1 MKKFISIL
9 IFCLIFSSVA
19 FAQSEIQT
27 AQMFFQSISEYYGT
41 ITDYEAD
48 IDITAGKNQMKGK
61 VSFKRPDMLRIDF
74 SEPESQVIVF
84 NGERLVI
91 YLPKAD
97 AILSQSVSS
106 DSESSGANLATPQGL
121 ALMSRYYSIGYENS
135 PNTEPLDANN
145 PKSEKVIKL
154 ILSRK
159 NSSEGFRYIRL
170 AISPKLKLI
179 RRVQATSATTEED
192 FIFNFSNYT
201 LNNSIPDTRFLYD
214 TPSDAN
220 TYDNFLFSE

>member
-1 MKKFISIL
+1 M
-9 IFCLIFSSVA
+9 IFSTVA
-19 FAQSEIQT
+19 FAQNEIQT

-48 IDITAGKNQMKGK
+48 VDITAGKSQMKGK

-97 AILSQSVSS
+97 AILSQTVSS
-106 DSESSGANLATPQGL
+106 DSEAGGANLATPQGL
-121 ALMSRYYSIGYENS
+121 SLMNRYYSIGYENS
-135 PNTEPLDANN
+135 PNAEPLDADN

-170 AISPKLKLI
+170 AISPKTKLI
-179 RRVQATSATTEED
+179 RRVQATSANTEED

>member
-1 MKKFISIL
+1 MKKFFSIL

-19 FAQSEIQT
+19 FAQTEIQT
-27 AQMFFQSISEYYGT
+27 AQVFFQSISEYYGT

-48 IDITAGKNQMKGK
+48 VDITAGKSQMKGK

-97 AILSQSVSS
+97 AILSQTVSS
-106 DSESSGANLATPQGL
+106 DSEAGGANLATPQGL
-121 ALMSRYYSIGYENS
+121 SLMNRYYSIGYENS
-135 PNTEPLDANN
+135 PNAEPLDADN

-170 AISPKLKLI
+170 AISPKTKLI
-179 RRVQATSATTEED
+179 RRVQATSANTEED

>member
-1 MKKFISIL
+1 MKKIISVL
-9 IFCLIFSSVA
+9 IFCLIFSTVA
-19 FAQSEIQT
+19 FAQNEIQT

-48 IDITAGKNQMKGK
+48 VDITAGKSQMKGK

-97 AILSQSVSS
+97 AILSQTVSS
-106 DSESSGANLATPQGL
+106 DSEAGGANLATPQGL
-121 ALMSRYYSIGYENS
+121 SLMNRYYSIGYENS
-135 PNTEPLDANN
+135 PNAEPLDADN

-170 AISPKLKLI
+170 AISPKTKLI
-179 RRVQATSATTEED
+179 RRVQATSANTEED

>member
-1 MKKFISIL
+1 
-9 IFCLIFSSVA
+9 
-19 FAQSEIQT
+19 
-27 AQMFFQSISEYYGT
+27 
-41 ITDYEAD
+41 
-48 IDITAGKNQMKGK
+48 MKGK

-97 AILSQSVSS
+97 AILSQTVSS
-106 DSESSGANLATPQGL
+106 DSEAGGANLATPQGL
-121 ALMSRYYSIGYENS
+121 SLMNRYYSIGYENS
-135 PNTEPLDANN
+135 PNAEPLDTDN

-170 AISPKLKLI
+170 AISPKTKLI
-179 RRVQATSATTEED
+179 RRVQATSANTEED

>member
-1 MKKFISIL
+1 MKKFFSVLIL
-9 IFCLIFSSVA
+9 CLIFSTVA
-19 FAQSEIQT
+19 FAQNEIQT

-48 IDITAGKNQMKGK
+48 VDITAGKSQMKGK

-97 AILSQSVSS
+97 AILSQTVSS
-106 DSESSGANLATPQGL
+106 DSEAGGANLATPQGL
-121 ALMSRYYSIGYENS
+121 SLMNRYYSIGYENS
-135 PNTEPLDANN
+135 PNAEPLDADN

-170 AISPKLKLI
+170 AISPKTKLI
-179 RRVQATSATTEED
+179 RRVQATSANTEED

>member
-121 ALMSRYYSIGYENS
+121 ALM
-135 PNTEPLDANN
+135 
-145 PKSEKVIKL
+145 
-154 ILSRK
+154 
-159 NSSEGFRYIRL
+159 
-170 AISPKLKLI
+170 
-179 RRVQATSATTEED
+179 
-192 FIFNFSNYT
+192 
-201 LNNSIPDTRFLYD
+201 
-214 TPSDAN
+214 
-220 TYDNFLFSE
+220 